1 MIRRIFFLLIMFL
14 WGGLFL
20 VSAQEL
26 PKEVIYAPPFFGP
39 NALPVQEVG
48 DGKIPEYTRFGFS
61 TDYSFGYGDK
71 TLAWQL
77 SAEIPLLPKY
87 VSLKSWM
94 IFHEF
99 FWLTPEV
106 CRKRDIDLSEEKPS
120 GWATGDI
127 YFQTRISVLRETKCR
142 PQITVNISFK
152 TASGGKFE
160 QRRHYDSPA
169 YFFDAAVAKSFP
181 INRKFLNDI
190 RLVGNIGFLCWET
203 TNSRQDDSGMYGL
216 NLILANSFLSF
227 ENQVAGY
234 WGRLGNG
241 DRPLTYR
248 TTLTYKHKYLD
259 LFFQYQYGI
268 MNFPYHQIRV
278 GITVPVKI
286 LTPKYQIKGKEENVG
301 G

>member
-1 MIRRIFFLLIMFL
+1 MC
-14 WGGLFL
+14 
-20 VSAQEL
+20 VSAFLASAQQDRN
-26 PKEVIYAPPFFGP
+26 EVIYSPPYFGP

-48 DGKIPEYTRFGFS
+48 DGKIPEYTQFGFS

-87 VSLKSWM
+87 VSLKAWM
-94 IFHEF
+94 MVHEF

-106 CRKRDIDLSEEKPS
+106 FRERGIDSSQKSS
-120 GWATGDI
+120 GWATGDV
-127 YFQTRISVLRETKCR
+127 YFQTRISVLRETPRR

-152 TASGGKFE
+152 TASGGKFD

-169 YFFDAAVAKSFP
+169 YFFDGSVAKSFP

-190 RLVGNIGFLCWET
+190 RLVGTIGFLCWET
-203 TNSRQDDSGMYGL
+203 TNSRQNDAGMYGL
-216 NLILANSFLSF
+216 NLILSNAFLSL

-234 WGRLGNG
+234 WGRLNNG

-248 TTLTYKHKYLD
+248 TTLTYKHKFFD

-268 MNFPYHQIRV
+268 MNFPYHQIRL

-286 LTPKYQIKGKEENVG
+286 LTPKYPIKRKEERLTDS
-301 G
+301 